1 MKNLS
6 LILNAV
12 LAIAVIVLF
21 VKVFSNNPKSPS
33 EKAFYKNDSLNAG
46 LLPIAYINVDSL
58 LLNYQFAKE
67 ANESLIKKQED
78 SRLSINTK
86 ARQLQTEM
94 SEFQRK
100 LEANAFL
107 SRERAEQEQ
116 SRLLKR
122 QEDLRELDGQL
133 SQQLMQVQQKMS
145 EQLRD
150 TINSFLK
157 EYNKDQKYQL
167 ILSNTSSDNI
177 LYATE
182 GLDITPEITDLLNKR
197 YATKKKARK
206 ENKKR
211 SAHNNASC
219 TFFYL
224 VRKELKSETRA

>member
-21 VKVFSNNPKSPS
+21 VKVFSGTPKNATA
-33 EKAFYKNDSLNAG
+33 KAIFTNDSVNG
-46 LLPIAYINVDSL
+46 GKLPIAYVNVDSL
-58 LLNYQFAKE
+58 LLNYTFAKE

-78 SRLSINTK
+78 SRLNINTR

-94 SEFQRK
+94 GEFQRK

-122 QEDLRELDGQL
+122 QQELQELDGKL

-150 TINSFLK
+150 TINAFLK
-157 EYNKDQKYQL
+157 EYNKDNKYE
-167 ILSNTSSDNI
+167 IIISNTSSDNI
-177 LYATE
+177 LFAAE
-182 GLDITPEITDLLNKR
+182 GYDITSEITKLLNER
-197 YATKKKARK
+197 YAAKK
-206 ENKKR
+206 
-211 SAHNNASC
+211 
-219 TFFYL
+219 
-224 VRKELKSETRA
+224 

>member
-1 MKNLS
+1 L
-6 LILNAV
+6 
-12 LAIAVIVLF
+12 
-21 VKVFSNNPKSPS
+21 P
-33 EKAFYKNDSLNAG
+33 EW
-46 LLPIAYINVDSL
+46 LL
-58 LLNYQFAKE
+58 
-67 ANESLIKKQED
+67 
-78 SRLSINTK
+78 
-86 ARQLQTEM
+86 QL
-94 SEFQRK
+94 K

-197 YATKKKARK
+197 YAAKK
-206 ENKKR
+206 
-211 SAHNNASC
+211 
-219 TFFYL
+219 
-224 VRKELKSETRA
+224 

>member
-33 EKAFYKNDSLNAG
+33 EKSFYKNDSLNAG

-94 SEFQRK
+94 GEFQRK

-197 YATKKKARK
+197 YAAKK
-206 ENKKR
+206 
-211 SAHNNASC
+211 
-219 TFFYL
+219 
-224 VRKELKSETRA
+224 

>member
-33 EKAFYKNDSLNAG
+33 EKSFFKNDSLNAG

-94 SEFQRK
+94 GEFQRK

-107 SRERAEQEQ
+107 SRERAELEQ

-197 YATKKKARK
+197 YAAKK
-206 ENKKR
+206 
-211 SAHNNASC
+211 
-219 TFFYL
+219 
-224 VRKELKSETRA
+224 

>member
-157 EYNKDQKYQL
+157 EYNNDQKYQL

-197 YATKKKARK
+197 YAAKK
-206 ENKKR
+206 
-211 SAHNNASC
+211 
-219 TFFYL
+219 
-224 VRKELKSETRA
+224 

>member
-1 MKNLS
+1 
-6 LILNAV
+6 
-12 LAIAVIVLF
+12 
-21 VKVFSNNPKSPS
+21 
-33 EKAFYKNDSLNAG
+33 
-46 LLPIAYINVDSL
+46 
-58 LLNYQFAKE
+58 
-67 ANESLIKKQED
+67 
-78 SRLSINTK
+78 
-86 ARQLQTEM
+86 M

-197 YATKKKARK
+197 YAAKK
-206 ENKKR
+206 
-211 SAHNNASC
+211 
-219 TFFYL
+219 
-224 VRKELKSETRA
+224 

>member
-1 MKNLS
+1 
-6 LILNAV
+6 
-12 LAIAVIVLF
+12 
-21 VKVFSNNPKSPS
+21 
-33 EKAFYKNDSLNAG
+33 
-46 LLPIAYINVDSL
+46 

-94 SEFQRK
+94 GEFQRK

-197 YATKKKARK
+197 YAAKK
-206 ENKKR
+206 
-211 SAHNNASC
+211 
-219 TFFYL
+219 
-224 VRKELKSETRA
+224 